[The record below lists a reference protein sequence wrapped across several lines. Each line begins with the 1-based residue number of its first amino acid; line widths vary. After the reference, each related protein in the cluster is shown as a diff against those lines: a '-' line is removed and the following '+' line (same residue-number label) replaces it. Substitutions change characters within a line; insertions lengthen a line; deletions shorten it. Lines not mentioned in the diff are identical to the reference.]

1 MTIRAATDADHD
13 LLHELW
19 KEFDSE
25 LDHES
30 YLRETWEE
38 AWEDLSVTVREGV
51 ALIAE
56 EEGRAL
62 GFIFCVLGDRGR
74 QTAHV
79 TDIYVRPEARGR
91 GIGRALLAEL
101 VEPARATG
109 LGHVSLEVL
118 MRNADARRLY
128 ERLGFA
134 PVDMFMVAPL
144 DAFADRLARDER
156 PRSFGSLH
164 VQTDD
169 EAGVERAVSKFM
181 PRVGRTE
188 WTEVTPTRNGWV
200 TVTDDL
206 CDHDRSAQRRLG
218 AELSERMAVPVIA
231 LALEEDAVVRFLLF
245 DRGRMVDEYLSVP
258 SYYGELN
265 KADELSLAANAT
277 LVARLTGAEPA
288 RVRAVARTASS
299 PSDLPPARELLEQI
313 AAVMNLEAR
322 IDR

>member
-1 MTIRAATDADHD
+1 VTIRAATDADHD

-19 KEFDSE
+19 EEFEVE
-25 LDHES
+25 LGHEP
-30 YLRETWEE
+30 YQRETWEE
-38 AWEDLSVTVREGV
+38 AWEDLSETVREGV

-56 EEGRAL
+56 DDGRAL

-74 QTAHV
+74 KTAHV
-79 TDIYVRPEARGR
+79 TDLYVRSEARGQ
-91 GIGRALLAEL
+91 GIGRALLAEI
-101 VEPARATG
+101 VEPARAAG
-109 LGHVSLEVL
+109 LEHASLEVL

-128 ERLGFA
+128 DRLGFA
-134 PVDMFMVAPL
+134 AVDVFMVAPL
-144 DAFADRLARDER
+144 DVFADRLATEER
-156 PRSFGSLH
+156 PSSFGSLH

-169 EAGVERAVSKFM
+169 EAGVEVAVVKFM

-188 WTEVTPTRNGWV
+188 WTEVARTRDGWV

-218 AELSERMAVPVIA
+218 AELSERMGVPVVA

-258 SYYGELN
+258 SYYGALN

-277 LVARLTGAEPA
+277 LVARLTGADPA
-288 RVRAVARTASS
+288 RVRAVARTASL
-299 PSDLPPARELLEQI
+299 PSELPPARDLLDQI
-313 AAVMNLEAR
+313 AEVMNLEAR

>member
-1 MTIRAATDADHD
+1 VTIRRATDADHD
-13 LLHELW
+13 LLRELW
-19 KEFDSE
+19 EEFEAE
-25 LDHES
+25 LGHEP
-30 YLRETWEE
+30 YQRETWEE

-56 EEGRAL
+56 EDERAV

-79 TDIYVRPEARGR
+79 TDIYVRPEARRR
-91 GIGRALLAEL
+91 GIGRALLAEI
-101 VEPARATG
+101 VDPSRAAG
-109 LGHVSLEVL
+109 LGHASLEVL
-118 MRNADARRLY
+118 LRNADARRLY
-128 ERLGFA
+128 ERLGFV
-134 PVDMFMVAPL
+134 PVDIFMVAPL
-144 DAFADRLARDER
+144 DVLADRLASDER

-169 EAGVERAVSKFM
+169 EAGVERAVTKFM

-188 WTEVTPTRNGWV
+188 WTNVSRTRDGWV

-218 AELSERMAVPVIA
+218 AELSERMGVPVIA
-231 LALEEDAVVRFLLF
+231 LALEEEAVVRFLLF

-277 LVARLTGAEPA
+277 LVARLTGADPA
-288 RVRAVARTASS
+288 SVRAVARTASS
-299 PSDLPPARELLEQI
+299 SAELPPARELLEQI
-313 AAVMNLEAR
+313 AEVMNLDAR
-322 IDR
+322 IER

>member
-1 MTIRAATDADHD
+1 VTIRAATEADHD
-13 LLHELW
+13 LIRELW
-19 KEFDSE
+19 EEFEAE
-25 LDHES
+25 LGHEP
-30 YLRETWEE
+30 YQRETWDE
-38 AWEDLSVTVREGV
+38 AWDDLSETVREGV

-56 EEGRAL
+56 EDGRAL

-74 QTAHV
+74 KTAHV
-79 TDIYVRPEARGR
+79 TDVYVRPEARRG
-91 GIGRALLAEL
+91 GIGRALLAEI
-101 VEPARATG
+101 VEPARAAG
-109 LGHVSLEVL
+109 LDHASLEVL
-118 MRNADARRLY
+118 IRNADARRLY

-144 DAFADRLARDER
+144 DVFADRLASDER

-169 EAGVERAVSKFM
+169 EAGVERAVTKFM

-188 WTEVTPTRNGWV
+188 WTNVARTRGWV

-218 AELSERMAVPVIA
+218 AELSERMGVPVVA

-258 SYYGELN
+258 SYYGQLN

-277 LVARLTGAEPA
+277 LVARLTGADSG

-299 PSDLPPARELLEQI
+299 PSDLPPARELIEQI
-313 AAVMNLEAR
+313 ADLMNLEAR
-322 IDR
+322 IER

>member
-19 KEFDSE
+19 EEFEVE
-25 LDHES
+25 LGHEP
-30 YLRETWEE
+30 YQRETWEE
-38 AWEDLSVTVREGV
+38 AWEDLSETVREGV

-56 EEGRAL
+56 DDGRAL

-74 QTAHV
+74 KTAHV
-79 TDIYVRPEARGR
+79 TDLYVRSEARGQ
-91 GIGRALLAEL
+91 GIGRALLAEI
-101 VEPARATG
+101 VEPARAAG
-109 LGHVSLEVL
+109 LEHASLEVL

-128 ERLGFA
+128 DRLGFA
-134 PVDMFMVAPL
+134 AVDVFMVAPL
-144 DAFADRLARDER
+144 DVFADRLATEER
-156 PRSFGSLH
+156 PSSFGSLH

-169 EAGVERAVSKFM
+169 EAGVEVAVVKFM

-188 WTEVTPTRNGWV
+188 WTEVARTRDGWV

-218 AELSERMAVPVIA
+218 AELSERMGVPVVA

-258 SYYGELN
+258 SYYGALN

-277 LVARLTGAEPA
+277 LVARLTGADPA
-288 RVRAVARTASS
+288 RVRAVARTASL
-299 PSDLPPARELLEQI
+299 PSDLPPARDLLEQI
-313 AAVMNLEAR
+313 AEVMNLEAR

>member
-1 MTIRAATDADHD
+1 VTIRAATDADRD

-19 KEFDSE
+19 QEFERE
-25 LDHES
+25 LDHEP

-56 EEGRAL
+56 EDGRAL
-62 GFIFCVLGDRGR
+62 GFVFCVLGDRGR

-79 TDIYVRPEARGR
+79 TDIYVRPEVRGR
-91 GIGRALLAEL
+91 GIGRALLVEL
-101 VEPARATG
+101 VEPARAAG

-118 MRNADARRLY
+118 LRNADARRLY

-134 PVDMFMVAPL
+134 PVDTFMVAPL
-144 DAFADRLARDER
+144 DVFADRLATEER
-156 PRSFGSLH
+156 PSSLGSLH

-169 EAGVERAVSKFM
+169 EAGVERAVTKFM

-188 WTEVTPTRNGWV
+188 WTEVARTRDGWV

-218 AELSERMAVPVIA
+218 AELSERMGVPVIA
-231 LALEEDAVVRFLLF
+231 LALEEEAVVRFLLF

-258 SYYGELN
+258 SYYGLLN

-277 LVARLTGAEPA
+277 LVARLTGADPA

-299 PSDLPPARELLEQI
+299 PSDLPPARELIGQI
-313 AAVMNLEAR
+313 ADVMNLEAR